1 MFIITILLV
10 LAVSVVMI
18 TNRPYTPISFVV
30 DGENWSATIENGG
43 ELILVLDNG
52 DKHGDWMIVSHPEV
66 FVSDYDSQLQNGKEY
81 HVIALDDGNG
91 DMEIH
96 FISDDNSIE
105 KYTLTLS
112 VFRHKKHYLQIDSVS
127 FRKNQ

>member
-1 MFIITILLV
+1 M
-10 LAVSVVMI
+10 VVII

-43 ELILVLDNG
+43 ELMLVLDNG
-52 DKHGDWMIVSHPEV
+52 DKHGYWMIVSHPEV
-66 FVSDYDSQLQNGKEY
+66 FVSDYDSQLQKGQEY
-81 HVIALDDGNG
+81 HMLALDDGNG

-96 FISDDNSIE
+96 FIGDDTSIE

-112 VFRHKKHYLQIDSVS
+112 VSRHKKHYLQIDSVS
-127 FRKNQ
+127 FRKHQ